1 MCFCPV
7 SLETGVSHW
16 VQLQRAVRIMRAIR
30 AIFKKPLVPY
40 RGSYSSGLVLPPV
53 CDGAG
58 CRGGELTSQHH
69 PPLSCGLEGPGVYG
83 KSFISGFEMGSA
95 GATGLGFGAR
105 GCPGVLHTLLW
116 HSYRYPWLV
125 QGVLLSAWEL
135 LWSTNYLGIALVT
148 HCAQTSPVVPPAP
161 HHPP

>member
-1 MCFCPV
+1 
-7 SLETGVSHW
+7 
-16 VQLQRAVRIMRAIR
+16 MRAIR

-40 RGSYSSGLVLPPV
+40 MVSYSSGLVLPPV

-58 CRGGELTSQHH
+58 GRGGELTSHHH
-69 PPLSCGLEGPGVYG
+69 PPLSCGLEGPGAYG

-116 HSYRYPWLV
+116 HLYLYPWLV

-135 LWSTNYLGIALVT
+135 LWSTNHRWSLIVLKPLLL
-148 HCAQTSPVVPPAP
+148 SLLPPITP
-161 HHPP
+161 FS